1 LQARSEFAEEIF
13 LDVVPLLLRSFYRR
27 PRVFANRFRE
37 QFQLLVQ
44 NPLLVRLAQR
54 RELRRELANRTID
67 LRVVTIDLFLLFL
80 RNTPKIPVLRLQ
92 PVGDL
97 FGEEPV
103 PWLIV
108 VDGLDHIVAITP
120 HAFGELGF
128 GGVEI
133 LSRGV
138 YIAGGVEPQPSPSL
152 AVPRRRQQAVEQTL
166 IG

>member
-1 LQARSEFAEEIF
+1 Q
-13 LDVVPLLLRSFYRR
+13 LD
-27 PRVFANRFRE
+27 N
-37 QFQLLVQ
+37 
-44 NPLLVRLAQR
+44 
-54 RELRRELANRTID
+54 LRREL
-67 LRVVTIDLFLLFL
+67 LR
-80 RNTPKIPVLRLQ
+80 RSPVHQLIA
-92 PVGDL
+92 GDL

-138 YIAGGVEPQPSPSL
+138 YIAGGVEPQTSPSL
-152 AVPRRRQQAVEQTL
+152 AVPRPRQQAVEQTL
-166 IG
+166 IGVRTRIGQESPDLFGRRRQAG